1 MSSKS
6 SKSSKTREIVHGH
19 DLDNLDNLCKKD
31 YIKLLDNLCL
41 DYYNGTGYVDDETY
55 DSAKEMFEIKFGEL
69 YEKIGA
75 PVVGSQQKKKLP
87 KFMGSLNKI
96 KDRKS
101 LDNWKKTYKGP
112 YVITDKIDGVSCLQH
127 KNNLYTRGDGI
138 IGTDI
143 SHLAS
148 IISVPKNIN
157 DVFAR
162 MEIVMPKDKFEE
174 KYGDD
179 TANPRNMVSGLVNR
193 KNVNPKIANDLL
205 ILAYEYDNGM
215 KIKQSDQFE
224 KLEQLGYTIPNKTLV
239 KTSEDLTIEMLQKL
253 LTERK
258 KNANYDID
266 GLVIVSDIPYTPIVG
281 ENPKN
286 AIAFKMEGECV
297 STIVEE
303 VQWNVSKHGLLKP
316 RVRVVPVNLCGVT
329 ITWFTGFN
337 ARFILDNNICK
348 GCTIEGTR
356 SGDVIPYIK
365 DIIIPGDHADMPS
378 EDYEWSKKK
387 YMVTKKELEDYGRS
401 EDDSELILE
410 THGNEKYYVWYDD
423 SEVDIRIKGEN
434 DDMKI
439 KKIIS
444 FFKKLEAKF
453 VGESTIQ
460 KLYEHGYKTL
470 NDIFNLSVD
479 DICKIDGFKNKGA
492 TRIVEAIH
500 SSITDVPLAKIAAA
514 SGVMGVGIGE
524 KKFQLVVDK
533 HPDIMEF
540 DIPLSEM
547 TDIIKEV
554 GGFDKLAV
562 HFASKLSILKV
573 FLEEH
578 PEISLKK
585 EKKYEKK
592 KRGSSV
598 TIVFEDSDGEENE
611 SEDSEDSEE
620 EENFND
626 LDGKTIVFTGF
637 RSKEAEE
644 KIKRCGGKVTT
655 SVSKKTNLLVVAQRY
670 ITGEEFMKKYIEERD

>member
-1 MSSKS
+1 MPSKISSSKLCENVDDL
-6 SKSSKTREIVHGH
+6 SKKE
-19 DLDNLDNLCKKD
+19 

-41 DYYNGTGYVDDETY
+41 DYYNGKSQVDDDTY
-55 DSAKEMFEIKFGEL
+55 DSTKEMFEIKFGEL

-75 PVVGSQQKKKLP
+75 PAVGSQKKKKLP

-96 KDRKS
+96 KTRKE
-101 LDNWKKTYKGP
+101 LDNWKRKYKGP
-112 YVITDKIDGVSCLQH
+112 YVITDKIDGVSGLQH
-127 KNNLYTRGDGI
+127 KKYLYTRGDGI

-148 IISVPKNIN
+148 IISVPKDIK

-174 KYGDD
+174 KYKDD
-179 TANPRNMVSGLVNR
+179 ASNPRNMVSGLVNR
-193 KNVNPKIANDLL
+193 KHVNPKISNDLL
-205 ILAYEYDNGM
+205 ILAYEYDDGIP
-215 KIKQSDQFE
+215 IKQSDQFE
-224 KLEQLGYTIPNKTLV
+224 KLEKLGYTIPNKIFI
-239 KTSEDLTIEMLQKL
+239 KTDEELTIEMLQEL
-253 LTERK
+253 LKDRK
-258 KNANYDID
+258 EKANYDID
-266 GLVIVSDIPYTPIVG
+266 GLVIVSDIPYTPISG

-297 STIVEE
+297 STMVEE

-316 RVRVVPVNLCGVT
+316 RVRIVPVNLCGVI
-329 ITWFTGFN
+329 ITWCTGFN

-348 GCTIEGTR
+348 GCTIEVTR
-356 SGDVIPYIK
+356 RGDVIPYIK
-365 DIIIPGDHADMPS
+365 DIIIPGDHADMPTD
-378 EDYEWSKKK
+378 DYEWTKKK
-387 YMVTKKELEDYGRS
+387 YMVTKNELEEYERD
-401 EDDSELILE
+401 EDDEGLIVE
-410 THGNEKYYVWYDD
+410 KHGDENYYVWYDN

-434 DDMKI
+434 DDMRI
-439 KKIIS
+439 KKLIS

-460 KLYEHGYKTL
+460 KLYEYGHTTL
-470 NDIFNLSVD
+470 DDIFNLSVE

-500 SSITDVPLAKIAAA
+500 TSITDVPLAKIAAA

-533 HPDIMEF
+533 HPDILEF

-547 TDIIKEV
+547 TDVIKNV

-562 HFASKLSILKV
+562 HFASKLCDLKV

-585 EKKYEKK
+585 EEKYKK
-592 KRGSSV
+592 KER
-598 TIVFEDSDGEENE
+598 TNIDIVFENSDGEI
-611 SEDSEDSEE
+611 
-620 EENFND
+620 EENDCNEDDESND
-626 LDGKTIVFTGF
+626 LEGKIIVFTGF

-655 SVSKKTNLLVVAQRY
+655 SISKKTNLLVVVQRY
-670 ITGEEFMKKYIEERD
+670 CGNSKELKAEQLGIEIITGDEFMKKYM